1 MALKR
6 YIGPLESVRLQV
18 AGHEIGIVKQGDSIV
33 VPDELAELTEWQAD
47 YWADGAPVTPAKVTA
62 KSAKADD
69 GGKGEV

>member
-47 YWADGAPVTPAKVTA
+47 LWADGAPVAAAKSA